1 MKLYYAVGSSSLT
14 PHIVLIEA
22 GLQFEGIKVDE
33 HSKVIEGGGDY
44 RAINPLGFVPALCL
58 DDNTVITE
66 VAAIVQYIA
75 DKAPAKKLA
84 PPNGTVERVK
94 LQSWLSFLSSEM
106 HKGGFS
112 PLFYKGMPE
121 EGKEIFRRRLIARF
135 SHLDR
140 HPWRARIPDGKRLF
154 GCRCTLLRNFQ
165 LDEPCG
171 FRFSAL
177 SNCSFLSETHCSAPG
192 SKGCNDD

>member
-66 VAAIVQYIA
+66 VAAIVQHIA
-75 DKAPAKKLA
+75 DKVPAKKLA

-121 EGKEIFRRRLIARF
+121 EGKEIFRRRLCALF
-135 SHLDR
+135 PSGSAS
-140 HPWRARIPDGKRLF
+140 WRARIPDGKRLF
-154 GCRCTLLRNFQ
+154 GCRCTPLRNFQ
-165 LDEPCG
+165 LGEQGG
-171 FRFSAL
+171 FRFSVL
-177 SNCSFLSETHCSAPG
+177 SNCSFLS
-192 SKGCNDD
+192 